1 MLTFWNGCP
10 ERWGLFWRYAA
21 LLGAFLCTLLCCRG
35 LGWWSSRG
43 PSQLLWLWGS
53 PRAFCTLWTYENH
66 FLVARALYKLFRPG
80 DVSSAT
86 RGRQQPAV
94 SCAPALQR
102 KKQRWL
108 LSPPPGTAQTFP
120 SSNKEFA
127 GIYEDFLLS
136 SPAGFI
142 SWNFFLPSSP
152 GPIHVPAECSHPW
165 GCATSSPELAP
176 LGAVTPGCCCLP
188 VWCLST

>member
-1 MLTFWNGCP
+1 MAAQRGGVSSGDTQPFWVLSCAPCSAAGDWAGGAP
-10 ERWGLFWRYAA
+10 EVPHNS
-21 LLGAFLCTLLCCRG
+21 C
-35 LGWWSSRG
+35 
-43 PSQLLWLWGS
+43 GS
-53 PRAFCTLWTYENH
+53 GILREAFCTLWTYENH

-86 RGRQQPAV
+86 CGRQQPAV

-142 SWNFFLPSSP
+142 SWNFFLPSTP

-188 VWCLST
+188 IWCLST